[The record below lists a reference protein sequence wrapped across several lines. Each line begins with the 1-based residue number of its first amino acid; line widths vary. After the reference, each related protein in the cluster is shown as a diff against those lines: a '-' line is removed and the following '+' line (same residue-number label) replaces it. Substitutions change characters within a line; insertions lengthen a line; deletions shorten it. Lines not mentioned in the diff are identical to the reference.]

1 MMVAAVTASVTRI
14 NNCLIPVPFPRLVRM
29 PANGSTL
36 PDSRSCW
43 LRLIVNGI
51 QPNLSPE
58 EFTTIAAVRRN
69 TIAADRYPLSPCIR
83 SLPVV

>member
-14 NNCLIPVPFPRLVRM
+14 NKCLIRVPFPRLIRM

-36 PDSRSCW
+36 PDSRSRW
-43 LRLIVNGI
+43 LRPVVNGI

-58 EFTTIAAVRRN
+58 EFATIAAVLRDRKAKPGE
-69 TIAADRYPLSPCIR
+69 THLLAAAR
-83 SLPVV
+83 